1 MISVFHPLFIDH
13 PIISEQRRPG
23 QAEALCLVAGARH
36 DTQGKIQLPVFLAEI
51 GNSTWKVSSFLL
63 HKNTSKPIRFLEP
76 IASQLQ
82 SSEIKMFL
90 SGISLI
96 TEITLD

>member
-1 MISVFHPLFIDH
+1 MAS
-13 PIISEQRRPG
+13 R
-23 QAEALCLVAGARH
+23 VAGVRH
-36 DTQGKIQLPVFLAEI
+36 CTQGKTQLPVFPSEI
-51 GNSTWKVSSFLL
+51 SISKWETASFSY

-82 SSEIKMFL
+82 SSEIKMLL

>member
-1 MISVFHPLFIDH
+1 MNSPKK
-13 PIISEQRRPG
+13 
-23 QAEALCLVAGARH
+23 VAGERH
-36 DTQGKIQLPVFLAEI
+36 TTQGKIHIPFFPSELS
-51 GNSTWKVSSFLL
+51 NSKWVTSSFSY

-82 SSEIKMFL
+82 SSEFKTLL
-90 SGISLI
+90 SNVSLI